1 MLLKAAFAVDL
12 LRGLHFS
19 VIAANLALGTLL
31 IPICHVV
38 FAWFTQRFGNA
49 PAFQRLVEDASGT
62 SFSAARASFESEANF
77 ESGLA
82 NSDTQAA
89 LAQQRQNQWP
99 APAEALLQHLRRSIL
114 GSIWF
119 FVLLLALI
127 ASFNL
132 LHGGNAH
139 ALIPGIFLHLFFVT
153 QMVAGIVHRQ
163 LLGNLGS
170 ASALPLAAQIQILE
184 QTAQRRG
191 KLARLSLVLTPW
203 LALALAQVLT
213 SLSYASDLYASPGP
227 GVAIILLAAALAF
240 ALALY
245 RWRAMGMRFAP
256 GSSNVLVFNALRL
269 TQQLLARL
277 QH

>member
-1 MLLKAAFAVDL
+1 MSPKMLNIIALLIFMVSQRGDLVYLAASLPLVAMVLFAFATDIRHWKILSTLNLNAPIVQVRALVDAVRARRLWVVKWILLSSCLLWLPLIAVLLKAAFAVDL

-99 APAEALLQHLRRSIL
+99 APAEALLQHLRQSIL

-163 LLGNLGS
+163 FRLG
-170 ASALPLAAQIQILE
+170 
-184 QTAQRRG
+184 
-191 KLARLSLVLTPW
+191 
-203 LALALAQVLT
+203 
-213 SLSYASDLYASPGP
+213 
-227 GVAIILLAAALAF
+227 
-240 ALALY
+240 
-245 RWRAMGMRFAP
+245 
-256 GSSNVLVFNALRL
+256 
-269 TQQLLARL
+269 
-277 QH
+277 

>member
-1 MLLKAAFAVDL
+1 MP
-12 LRGLHFS
+12 
-19 VIAANLALGTLL
+19 ALC
-31 IPICHVV
+31 I
-38 FAWFTQRFGNA
+38 
-49 PAFQRLVEDASGT
+49 
-62 SFSAARASFESEANF
+62 
-77 ESGLA
+77 
-82 NSDTQAA
+82 
-89 LAQQRQNQWP
+89 
-99 APAEALLQHLRRSIL
+99 
-114 GSIWF
+114 
-119 FVLLLALI
+119 
-127 ASFNL
+127 
-132 LHGGNAH
+132 
-139 ALIPGIFLHLFFVT
+139 
-153 QMVAGIVHRQ
+153 
-163 LLGNLGS
+163 GNLGS

-245 RWRAMGMRFAP
+245 RWRAMRFAP

-277 QH
+277 QR